1 MTDHQHDNINNGL
14 GSGALGLAVTFF
26 LNEVMPWTLHTIGA
40 LLSGI
45 VVATGLFYF
54 NRWLKKTEK

>member
-1 MTDHQHDNINNGL
+1 MENHQHDNFNNGL
-14 GSGALGLAVTFF
+14 ESGFIGMAVSFF
-26 LNEVMPWTLHTIGA
+26 LNQIMPWTLHTIGA

-54 NRWLKKTEK
+54 NRWLKKIEK

>member
-1 MTDHQHDNINNGL
+1 MTDHQHDNINNAV
-14 GSGALGLAVTFF
+14 GSGFAGVAISF
-26 LNEVMPWTLHTIGA
+26 LYNEIMPWTLHTMGA

-54 NRWLKKTEK
+54 NRWLKKTDK